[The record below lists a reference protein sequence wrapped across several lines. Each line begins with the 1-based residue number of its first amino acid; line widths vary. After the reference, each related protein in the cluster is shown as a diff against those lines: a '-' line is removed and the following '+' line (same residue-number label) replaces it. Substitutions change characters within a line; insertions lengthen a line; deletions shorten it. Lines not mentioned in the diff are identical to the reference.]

1 MNGLTK
7 FFIATALSVS
17 VVGTTI
23 GYAQLSD
30 TLNIIGTVDVSPP
43 NGVFI
48 YEVSEPTDG
57 KITVNSYSGTVLNST
72 TNLGSD
78 GQSVGTVEISVYNNS
93 PYVYV
98 FNAVKH
104 LDGEGL
110 FDNQNIHYGLEN
122 MQKGTEIE
130 GGATL
135 TFALEFYYVNPEQ
148 ITNTVLHSVL
158 NFEFVPHAD
167 FVPDI
172 AVNNATGQFEQIL
185 NTNSSFTK
193 LIEQMDN
200 ASGNRHNETY
210 IGNVVGAS
218 SADTKLLNELFTVDG
233 KNYLTLNI
241 SGVDT
246 NVTVLIKRENLD
258 GNANTGDENG
268 NEMTI
273 YMTAVDF
280 DSLSWFARTVDV
292 FACVFTKEGDG
303 DWYQIGQMYEGQAEP
318 NNYSGGWGKNSF
330 NTDTWKSTVS
340 YYGIASG
347 ANIETLVQAIPEEEK

>member
-1 MNGLTK
+1 MNGLAK

-17 VVGTTI
+17 VLGTTI

-30 TLNIIGTVDVSPP
+30 TLNIIGTVDVTPKD
-43 NGVFI
+43 GVFI
-48 YEVSEPTDG
+48 YDVKEPSDG
-57 KITVNSYSGTVLNST
+57 KIAVNSYAGTVLNST
-72 TNLGSD
+72 TNLGTDSN
-78 GQSVGTVEISVYNNS
+78 SVATIEISVYNNS

-104 LDGEGL
+104 MDGEGL

-122 MQKGTEIE
+122 LKKGTEID

-135 TFALEFYYVNPEQ
+135 TFVLEFYYVNTST
-148 ITNTVLHSVL
+148 ITDTVLHSVL

-172 AVNNATGQFEQIL
+172 AVTNATGQFKQIL
-185 NTNSSFTK
+185 NTNESFTK
-193 LIEQMDN
+193 LIQQMDDY
-200 ASGNRHNETY
+200 SGNRHNASY
-210 IGNVVGAS
+210 VGNVVGAS
-218 SADTKLLNELFTVDG
+218 SDDTKLLNELFTVDG

-246 NVTVLIKRENLD
+246 NVTALIKRENLD
-258 GNANTGDENG
+258 GNSATGDENG

-280 DSLSWFARTVDV
+280 DSLSWFARTVEV
-292 FACVFTKEGDG
+292 FACVFTKNGDG
-303 DWYQIGQMYEGQAEP
+303 EWYQIGQMYEGVAEP

-330 NTDTWKSTVS
+330 DTDTWETAVA
-340 YYGIASG
+340 YYGIAKG
-347 ANIETLVQAIPEEEK
+347 ANIERIVAAIPAEER